1 MRLLLALLLLAAP
14 LAAQADFL
22 TNDEA
27 DQLRL
32 AQEPDVRLQ
41 LYLRFAR
48 QRVDL
53 LDQLFSQKKTGR
65 SGMIHDTLEQFT
77 QIVEAI
83 DNNID
88 DAIRRQKPITSLGAV
103 AKAER
108 EMLANLEKF
117 AVIEAADKNRYQF
130 ALEQAIETIRDSA
143 ELSEQDLRERTHS
156 VEQREVDIRKERE
169 ALATPERKE
178 EMQKEKAKIEAEKQ
192 GVAPGK
198 KRPSLYKPGE
208 KGGGKGGE
216 KTGEKAPA
224 AAPAKK

>member
-1 MRLLLALLLLAAP
+1 MRFLLALLLLAAP
-14 LAAQADFL
+14 AAAQKDFL

-27 DQLRL
+27 DQLRI

-53 LDQLFSQKKTGR
+53 LEQLFAKPKTGR

-77 QIVEAI
+77 QIIEAI

-88 DAIRRQKPITSLGAV
+88 DAIRHQRPIASLASV

-108 EMLANLEKF
+108 EMVAALEKF
-117 AVIEAADKNRYQF
+117 SALEAADRGRYQF
-130 ALEQAIETIRDSA
+130 ALDQAIETASDSA
-143 ELSEQDLRERTHS
+143 ELSEQDIRTRTHD

-169 ALATPERKE
+169 TMLAPERKAE
-178 EMQKEKAKIEAEKQ
+178 LEKEKTKLEAEKQ

-208 KGGGKGGE
+208 KPGD
-216 KTGEKAPA
+216 KTAP
-224 AAPAKK
+224 PPKK

>member
-1 MRLLLALLLLAAP
+1 MRFLLALLLLAAP
-14 LAAQADFL
+14 AAAQTDFL

-32 AQEPDVRLQ
+32 VQEPDARLQ

-53 LDQLFSQKKTGR
+53 IEQLFAKPKTGR

-77 QIVEAI
+77 QIIEAI
-83 DNNID
+83 DNNIED
-88 DAIRRQKPITSLGAV
+88 SIRRQKPIATLPAV

-108 EMLANLEKF
+108 EMLATLEKLN
-117 AVIEAADKNRYQF
+117 AVEASDKARYQF
-130 ALEQAIETIRDSA
+130 ALEQAIDTARDSA
-143 ELSEQDLRERTHS
+143 ELSEQDMRERTRS

-169 ALATPERKE
+169 TMMAPERKE
-178 EMQKEKAKIEAEKQ
+178 ELQKEKAKIEAEKQ

-208 KGGGKGGE
+208 KS
-216 KTGEKAPA
+216 AP
-224 AAPAKK
+224 PKK

>member
-1 MRLLLALLLLAAP
+1 MRFLLALLLLAAP
-14 LAAQADFL
+14 AAAQKDFL

-27 DQLRL
+27 DQLRI

-53 LDQLFSQKKTGR
+53 LEQLFAKPKTGR

-77 QIVEAI
+77 QIIEAI

-88 DAIRRQKPITSLGAV
+88 DAIRHQRPIASLASV

-108 EMLANLEKF
+108 EMVAALEKF
-117 AVIEAADKNRYQF
+117 SALEAADRGRYQF
-130 ALEQAIETIRDSA
+130 ALDQAIETASDSA
-143 ELSEQDLRERTHS
+143 ELSEQDIRTRTHD

-169 ALATPERKE
+169 TMLAPERKAE
-178 EMQKEKAKIEAEKQ
+178 LEKEKTKIEAEKQ

-208 KGGGKGGE
+208 KPGD
-216 KTGEKAPA
+216 KTAP
-224 AAPAKK
+224 PPKK

>member
-1 MRLLLALLLLAAP
+1 MRFLLALLLLAAP
-14 LAAQADFL
+14 AAAQTDFL

-27 DQLRL
+27 DQLRQ

-53 LDQLFSQKKTGR
+53 LDQLFAKPKTGR

-77 QIVEAI
+77 QIIEAI

-88 DAIRRQKPITSLGAV
+88 DAIRRQKPIASLAAV

-108 EMLANLEKF
+108 EMIATLQKF
-117 AVIEAADKNRYQF
+117 SALEAADKARYQF
-130 ALEQAIETIRDSA
+130 ALDQAIETASDSA
-143 ELSEQDLRERTHS
+143 ELSEQDIRERTHA

-169 ALATPERKE
+169 TLLTPERKE
-178 EMQKEKAKIEAEKQ
+178 ELEKEKTKIESEKQ
-192 GVAPGK
+192 GVAAGK

-208 KGGGKGGE
+208 KPGDR
-216 KTGEKAPA
+216 KAPPP
-224 AAPAKK
+224 PAKK

>member
-1 MRLLLALLLLAAP
+1 MRFLLALLLLAAP
-14 LAAQADFL
+14 AAAQKDFL

-27 DQLRL
+27 DQLRI

-53 LDQLFSQKKTGR
+53 LEQLFAKPKTGR

-77 QIVEAI
+77 QIIEAI

-88 DAIRRQKPITSLGAV
+88 DAIRHQRPIASLASV

-108 EMLANLEKF
+108 EMVAALEKF
-117 AVIEAADKNRYQF
+117 SALEAADRGRYQF
-130 ALEQAIETIRDSA
+130 ALDQAIETASDSA
-143 ELSEQDLRERTHS
+143 ELSEQDIRTRTHD

-169 ALATPERKE
+169 TMLAPERKAE
-178 EMQKEKAKIEAEKQ
+178 LEKEKTKIEAEKQ

-208 KGGGKGGE
+208 KRGD
-216 KTGEKAPA
+216 KTAP
-224 AAPAKK
+224 PPKK

>member
-1 MRLLLALLLLAAP
+1 MRFLLALLLLAAP
-14 LAAQADFL
+14 AAAQKDFL

-27 DQLRL
+27 DQLRI

-53 LDQLFSQKKTGR
+53 LEQLFAKPKTGR

-77 QIVEAI
+77 QIIEAI

-88 DAIRRQKPITSLGAV
+88 DAIRHQRPIASLASV

-108 EMLANLEKF
+108 EMVAALEKF
-117 AVIEAADKNRYQF
+117 SALEAADRGRYQF
-130 ALEQAIETIRDSA
+130 ALDQAIETASDSA
-143 ELSEQDLRERTHS
+143 ELSEQDIRTRTHD

-169 ALATPERKE
+169 TMLAPERKAE
-178 EMQKEKAKIEAEKQ
+178 LEKEKTKLEAEKQ

-208 KGGGKGGE
+208 KPGDK
-216 KTGEKAPA
+216 
-224 AAPAKK
+224 AAPPPKK

>member
-1 MRLLLALLLLAAP
+1 MRFLLALLLLAAP
-14 LAAQADFL
+14 AAAQKDFL

-27 DQLRL
+27 DQLRI

-53 LDQLFSQKKTGR
+53 LEQLFAKPKTGR

-77 QIVEAI
+77 QIIEAI

-88 DAIRRQKPITSLGAV
+88 DAIRHQRPIASLASV

-108 EMLANLEKF
+108 EMVAALEKYS
-117 AVIEAADKNRYQF
+117 ALEAADRGRYQF
-130 ALEQAIETIRDSA
+130 ALDQAIETASDSA
-143 ELSEQDLRERTHS
+143 ELSEQDIRTRTHD

-169 ALATPERKE
+169 TMLAPERKAE
-178 EMQKEKAKIEAEKQ
+178 LEKEKTKIEAEKQ

-208 KGGGKGGE
+208 KPGD
-216 KTGEKAPA
+216 KTAP
-224 AAPAKK
+224 PPKK